1 MDIDKTMHVNS
12 HLMVQ
17 RMHKIKH
24 AQKSLELVPGV
35 NRVSTEY
42 WRSDKMS
49 DVQDPSTAKQ
59 SISIKKCQSTNY
71 RMTCTDS

>member
-1 MDIDKTMHVNS
+1 MKTISKQVLCQCRQVYTVDIDKTMHVNT

-35 NRVSTEY
+35 NRVLE
-42 WRSDKMS
+42 
-49 DVQDPSTAKQ
+49 V
-59 SISIKKCQSTNY
+59 
-71 RMTCTDS
+71 